1 MGPASLLFVVRS
13 KGSNPFLAEPL
24 TRNPLIDLT
33 GTLIAY
39 LLYRKDRIYRTM
51 ATRSAQPTDHTGG
64 SEPTSLP
71 PGLLHELIRAL
82 RSIRYGAIELVIH
95 DGRVVQLEKREKVRL
110 QTEVT
115 QPDGATIE
123 RGATMESVAS
133 EGRPDYRKPPTSSSR
148 EIGV

>member
-1 MGPASLLFVVRS
+1 M
-13 KGSNPFLAEPL
+13 
-24 TRNPLIDLT
+24 
-33 GTLIAY
+33 LIAY
-39 LLYRKDRIYRTM
+39 LLYRKGRVYRHM
-51 ATRSAQPTDHTGG
+51 AIRPAHPTDHTGG

-71 PGLLHELIRAL
+71 SGLLHELIMAL

-115 QPDGATIE
+115 QPGGAIVE
-123 RGATMESVAS
+123 RGAAMGSAAP
-133 EGRPDYRKPPTSSSR
+133 EGLPDHRKPPTSSSR